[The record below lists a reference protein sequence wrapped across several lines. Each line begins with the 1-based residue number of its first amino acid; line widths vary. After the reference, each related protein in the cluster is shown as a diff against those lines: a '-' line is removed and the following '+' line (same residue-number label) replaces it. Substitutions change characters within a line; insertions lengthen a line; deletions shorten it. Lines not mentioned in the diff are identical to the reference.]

1 MTIPMVNEFIYLT
14 KALLE
19 PINQPPRLSV
29 RLLASLRVVLSLSL
43 SFLHDTTSV
52 TARGNLS
59 I

>member
-14 KALLE
+14 NVLAE
-19 PINQPPRLSV
+19 QINQPPVPTAR
-29 RLLASLRVVLSLSL
+29 RVA
-43 SFLHDTTSV
+43 TV